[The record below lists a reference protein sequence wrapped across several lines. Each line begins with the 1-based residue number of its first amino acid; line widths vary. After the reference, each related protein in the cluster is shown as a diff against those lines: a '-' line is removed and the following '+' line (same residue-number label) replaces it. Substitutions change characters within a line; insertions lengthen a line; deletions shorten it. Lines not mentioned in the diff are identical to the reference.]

1 MRIEICG
8 GVASGKT
15 TLCKLIATSGY
26 RSILENFHHNPFWSE
41 FYREPKVFAFETEI
55 TFLLQHYSQTK
66 IAASKSDRAVCDFA
80 FLQDDA
86 YAGINLKGAQLA
98 VFRAVYGQV
107 LDEISSPTFMIHL
120 VCPAE
125 EQLVRIRR
133 RARPE
138 ESFIELDYLEKLN
151 RTIANC
157 AVQFRARAPILSIDS
172 AANDFAND
180 LAAQERVLISI
191 ISAMTGDET
200 TGGL

>member
-8 GVASGKT
+8 GIASGKT
-15 TLCKLIATSGY
+15 TLCKLVATAGY
-26 RSILENFHHNPFWSE
+26 QSILENFHHNPFWSE
-41 FYREPKVFAFETEI
+41 FYRKPKVFAFETEI

-66 IAASKSDRAVCDFA
+66 IAASKFARAVCDFA
-80 FLQDDA
+80 FLQDYA
-86 YAGINLKGAQLA
+86 YAGINLEGAQLA
-98 VFRAVYGQV
+98 VFHAVYGQV
-107 LDEISSPTFMIHL
+107 LDEISPPKLVIHL

-138 ESFIELDYLEKLN
+138 ESFIEPDYLEKLN
-151 RTIANC
+151 RTIANG
-157 AVQFRARAPILSIDS
+157 AMQFRAKAPILPIDS

-180 LAAQERVLISI
+180 PAAQERVLTSI